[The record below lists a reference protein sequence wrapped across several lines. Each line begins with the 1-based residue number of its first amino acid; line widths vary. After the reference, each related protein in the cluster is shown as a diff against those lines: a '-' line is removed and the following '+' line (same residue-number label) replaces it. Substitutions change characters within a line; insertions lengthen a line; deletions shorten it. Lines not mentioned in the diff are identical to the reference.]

1 MNEDFIT
8 SLKKQVKDEDSA
20 LNAYRQM
27 MLDRYNVTSSTSS
40 MHSTS
45 EDSGNIMEIA
55 YEEADDDIEL

>member
-55 YEEADDDIEL
+55 YEEADDDLEL